1 MREKLHA
8 IKENLKAWTVRH
20 AEGKNAKW
28 WLFGVAFAESSFFP
42 IPPDVLLVAIL
53 MTRERIRAFFYAAV
67 TTVGSVLGGLFGYVI
82 GYFFFQTVGVWLV
95 DTYHLQLQMVTV
107 QKLFADNAFFAIFV
121 AAFTPIP
128 YKVFTIAAGLFGI
141 NIPVFVIAS
150 ILGRGGRFFAV
161 ASVMRFFGEHIR
173 RAFYRYFNIVSL
185 VLVAVAGAVLYL
197 VFSK

>member
-1 MREKLHA
+1 MRQKLQT
-8 IKENLKAWTVRH
+8 IKDSLTAWSVRH

-28 WLFGVAFAESSFFP
+28 WLFGMAFAESSFFP
-42 IPPDVLLVAIL
+42 IPPDVLLAAIL
-53 MTRERIRAFFYAAV
+53 MTRERVRAFFYASI
-67 TTVGSVLGGLFGYVI
+67 TTLGSVFGGLFGYAI

-95 DTYHLQLQMVTV
+95 HTYHLETQMVTV

-141 NIPVFVIAS
+141 SIPTFIIAS

-161 ASVMRFFGEHIR
+161 ATVMRYFGGHISR
-173 RAFYRYFNIVSL
+173 VLYEYFNLISFAV
-185 VLVAVAGAVLYL
+185 VAILGVIIYA
-197 VFSK
+197 FFI